1 MGMVPIITITTMVAA
16 IITTINSLVFQI
28 NSEGWSAYWV
38 GIPAF
43 PFYCCLICFHYFASM
58 KPHLLLL
65 HGAIGASHQLRAIAE
80 ALSVHYTVHLYDFP
94 GHGGQ
99 PLPDGPF
106 SIPFFSAAVADYI
119 HLHQLEHVTI
129 FGASMGGYV
138 ALHLAA
144 TQPSLVDKI
153 ITLGTKFHWDPATA
167 LKETKML
174 QPEVMLEKVP
184 AFAHALEKMHAP
196 NDWKVIVK
204 KTAEMMIIM
213 GGQNPLQGDDFKN
226 ITIPVLLLL
235 GDRDRMVSFEET
247 IQVYKLLPDAG
258 FGVLP
263 HTPHP
268 AELVNAQL
276 LTAIILTHQSS
287 KKPIAG

>member
-1 MGMVPIITITTMVAA
+1 
-16 IITTINSLVFQI
+16 
-28 NSEGWSAYWV
+28 
-38 GIPAF
+38 
-43 PFYCCLICFHYFASM
+43 M

-65 HGAIGASHQLRAIAE
+65 HGAIGASTQLKTIAD
-80 ALSVHYTVHLYDFP
+80 ALSDHYTIHLYDFP

-99 PLPDGPF
+99 PLPAAPF
-106 SIPFFSAAVADYI
+106 SISFFSGAIAEYI
-119 HLHQLEHVTI
+119 RSHQLDNLTI

-144 TQPSLVDKI
+144 TQPALVDKI

-167 LKETKML
+167 LKETKLL
-174 QPEVMLEKVP
+174 QPDTMLEKVP
-184 AFAHALEKMHAP
+184 AFANALEKMHTP
-196 NDWKVIVK
+196 NNWKVVVE
-204 KTAEMMIIM
+204 KTAAMMLEM
-213 GGQNPLQGDDFKN
+213 GAHNPLQADDFKN

-276 LTAIILTHQSS
+276 LTAIILNHQSS
-287 KKPIAG
+287 RKPIAG

>member
-1 MGMVPIITITTMVAA
+1 
-16 IITTINSLVFQI
+16 
-28 NSEGWSAYWV
+28 
-38 GIPAF
+38 
-43 PFYCCLICFHYFASM
+43 M

-65 HGAIGASHQLRAIAE
+65 HGAIGTSYQLRAIAE
-80 ALSVHYTVHLYDFP
+80 ALSDHYTIHLYDFP

-99 PLPDGPF
+99 PIADAPF

-119 HLHQLEHVTI
+119 RTQQLEHLSI

-144 TQPSLVDKI
+144 TQPSLVDRV
-153 ITLGTKFHWDPATA
+153 ITLGTKFHWDPVTA

-174 QPEVMLEKVP
+174 QPALMKEKVP
-184 AFAHALEKMHAP
+184 AFADSLEKMHAP
-196 NDWKVIVK
+196 ADWKIVVE
-204 KTAEMMIIM
+204 KTAEMMMEM
-213 GGQNPLQGDDFKN
+213 GAKNPLQADDFKH

-276 LTAIILTHQSS
+276 VAAIVLNHQSS